1 MASTFFDNAI
11 AILKQII
18 KDSRPPQ
25 KHFASIFNLSN
36 LLPQEKMAEE
46 LRSLLRRE
54 VEWTRAQKRTF
65 LTWRLLRPPLLPSS
79 WKMMWLGLFLP
90 RLGLKYTGVDL
101 DAMKAVA
108 EAYKPLQF
116 AGTLDQG
123 AGCLIV
129 FDNSKADVIFTVVDS
144 FYLRSA
150 KIMA

>member
-79 WKMMWLGLFLP
+79 WKVRSRQPSVISL
-90 RLGLKYTGVDL
+90 
-101 DAMKAVA
+101 
-108 EAYKPLQF
+108 KPLR
-116 AGTLDQG
+116 LSVHSMIHR
-123 AGCLIV
+123 L
-129 FDNSKADVIFTVVDS
+129 FT
-144 FYLRSA
+144 A
-150 KIMA
+150 